1 MVTRILLL
9 LSLAWL
15 ARLTAPLFTIAGH
28 AFSGR
33 DLILL
38 IGASSCWPRAPSRST
53 RSWREEGHASARVPA
68 RFGAVIAQIV
78 LLDVVFS
85 LDSVITAVGM
95 ANQVPVMVTAW
106 ARCGGDAARPRG

>member
-15 ARLTAPLFTIAGH
+15 ARLTAPLFTVAGH

-38 IGASSCWPRAPSRST
+38 IEGLFLLAKSTFEIHEKLEGRRATPRPGCPPASGPSSPRSCCWTWCSRWT
-53 RSWREEGHASARVPA
+53 RSSRRW
-68 RFGAVIAQIV
+68 
-78 LLDVVFS
+78 
-85 LDSVITAVGM
+85 
-95 ANQVPVMVTAW
+95 AW
-106 ARCGGDAARPRG
+106 PIRSP